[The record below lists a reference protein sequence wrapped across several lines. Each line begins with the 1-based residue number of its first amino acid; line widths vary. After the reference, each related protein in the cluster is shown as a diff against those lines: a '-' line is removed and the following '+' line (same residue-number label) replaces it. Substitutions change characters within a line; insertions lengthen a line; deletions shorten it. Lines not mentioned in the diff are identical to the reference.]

1 MYKQIFISF
10 RAVMNYFYSIYRY
23 LTIYCFVFLMQCQP
37 TKDATA
43 VLRLPIDKEWY
54 KKAIFYEVFVQSFA
68 DSNGDGIGDLEG
80 LRNRLDY
87 LTELGITAL
96 WLMPI
101 HPSPSYHKYDVTDYY
116 DIHPDYGTKEDF
128 KRLVNDAHQ
137 RGIRVVIDL
146 VLNHTSAQHPWFEVS
161 KKDKKNPFRDY
172 YVWANYDSIAK
183 EIQKKEITLDSDN
196 LTQWHAPDG
205 NKQADEY
212 YYGFF
217 WSGMPDLNYDN
228 PKVRQ
233 EVFNIGAY
241 WLTEMGVDGFRLD
254 AAKHIFPDDRP
265 EDNHAWWVEFRREM
279 EKVRPDVF
287 LLGEVWDKTEVVAP
301 YLKGLTSVFNFDLAL
316 AIGNAALNGKH
327 QNLPKEHQ
335 AILEAYYRVAPDF
348 VDATFL
354 TNHDQNRILSFLHN
368 DENKMRMASALLFSL
383 PGTPFIYYG
392 EEIGMKGKKP
402 DVYLREPFVW
412 DNDEK
417 DPMQPRWLEPTYS
430 TETTVVPLRWQQ
442 QQPHSLYQHYKN
454 WIKLRKTNP
463 ALLSGKIE
471 DAGAKSH
478 AIVAFYRIH
487 PTQELLVLHNLSDKR
502 CSLKMRDK

>member
-335 AILEAYYRVAPDF
+335 AI
-348 VDATFL
+348 
-354 TNHDQNRILSFLHN
+354 
-368 DENKMRMASALLFSL
+368 
-383 PGTPFIYYG
+383 
-392 EEIGMKGKKP
+392 
-402 DVYLREPFVW
+402 
-412 DNDEK
+412 
-417 DPMQPRWLEPTYS
+417 
-430 TETTVVPLRWQQ
+430 
-442 QQPHSLYQHYKN
+442 
-454 WIKLRKTNP
+454 
-463 ALLSGKIE
+463 
-471 DAGAKSH
+471 
-478 AIVAFYRIH
+478 
-487 PTQELLVLHNLSDKR
+487 
-502 CSLKMRDK
+502 